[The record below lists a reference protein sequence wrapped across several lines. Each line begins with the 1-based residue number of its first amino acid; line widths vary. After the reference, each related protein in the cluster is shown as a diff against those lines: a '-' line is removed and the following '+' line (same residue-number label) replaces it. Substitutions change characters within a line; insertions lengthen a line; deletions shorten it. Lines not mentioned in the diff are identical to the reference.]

1 VLATA
6 VALAGVARDPAMA
19 TAQTTV
25 AETGVEAFSRQK
37 LDMLVAQGKPVFVNM
52 TAAWCITCMVNER
65 TALGTDSV
73 QDAFRAKGITYL
85 KGDWT
90 NQDPEITKILEQ
102 NGRSGVP
109 LYLLYANGQTTV
121 LPQILT
127 PAIVLDHLSL
137 LDRVGSRDQSLQTA
151 SLPNQTRSA
160 RP

>member
-1 VLATA
+1 
-6 VALAGVARDPAMA
+6 
-19 TAQTTV
+19 
-25 AETGVEAFSRQK
+25 
-37 LDMLVAQGKPVFVNM
+37 M

-73 QDAFRAKGITYL
+73 QGAFRDKNIAYL

-109 LYLLYANGQTTV
+109 LYLLYANGQTVV

-127 PAIVLDHLSL
+127 PAIVLEHLGSL
-137 LDRVGSRDQSLQTA
+137 PRTA
-151 SLPNQTRSA
+151 SDDARQKSAFLSNPTRSVQ
-160 RP
+160 P